1 MKAFFAACLAI
12 VVIAVGASLVLD
24 RVQKPVDE
32 AFVGSGALGTK
43 I

>member
-1 MKAFFAACLAI
+1 MKAFLVACLAI
-12 VVIAVGASLVLD
+12 VLIAVGASLVLD

-32 AFVGSGALGTK
+32 ALGGSGALGTK